1 MPKYTA
7 AEPQSGGASHV
18 APGNYKIEVIK
29 AVEKT
34 SAAGNDM
41 IVLDCQIQPNGPT
54 VREHLVFTA
63 KAGWKIDQVR
73 AACGQAVVPG
83 EDTVVTAESFDGATA
98 IVEIGEE
105 AGKNNPDQT
114 FNCIVGWILPADAK
128 GLKLGASGAPAKAS
142 KPAEKDAHDF
152 AHAIAGRLLDLPDK
166 IDDYILHND
175 LDKDWLT
182 QALRVARMN

>member
-1 MPKYTA
+1 MPTYTA
-7 AEPQSGGASHV
+7 AEPQSGGGSHV
-18 APGNYKIEVIK
+18 APGNYKIEVVK

-34 SAAGNDM
+34 SNAGNDM

-83 EDTVVTAESFDGATA
+83 EYTMVTAESFDGATA

-105 AGKNNPDQT
+105 AGTKNPDQT
-114 FNCIVGWILPADAK
+114 FNNIVGWILPEDAK
-128 GLKLGASGAPAKAS
+128 GLKLGPFGGAAAAPKAKAA
-142 KPAEKDAHDF
+142 PN
-152 AHAIAGRLLDLPDK
+152 LDDSEEIPF
-166 IDDYILHND
+166 
-175 LDKDWLT
+175 
-182 QALRVARMN
+182 

>member
-1 MPKYTA
+1 MPTYKA

-18 APGNYKIEVIK
+18 APGTYKIEVIK

-54 VREHLVFTA
+54 VREHLVFTP

-83 EDTVVTAESFDGATA
+83 EDTIVTAESFDGACA

-105 AGKNNPDQT
+105 PGTKDPNQT

-128 GLKLGASGAPAKAS
+128 GLKLGAVGGVGKAS
-142 KPAEKDAHDF
+142 KPAEAM
-152 AHAIAGRLLDLPDK
+152 A
-166 IDDYILHND
+166 DDDIPF
-175 LDKDWLT
+175 
-182 QALRVARMN
+182 

>member
-1 MPKYTA
+1 MPTYKA

-18 APGNYKIEVIK
+18 APGTYKIEVVK

-34 SAAGNDM
+34 SNAGNDM

-83 EDTVVTAESFDGATA
+83 EETIVTAEDFDGATA

-105 AGKNNPDQT
+105 AGTKNPDQT

-128 GLKLGASGAPAKAS
+128 GLKLGAVGGAAKA
-142 KPAEKDAHDF
+142 KPAAQAADA
-152 AHAIAGRLLDLPDK
+152 
-166 IDDYILHND
+166 DDDIPF
-175 LDKDWLT
+175 
-182 QALRVARMN
+182 